1 MQVLSNNNHVSIFL
15 QWKSL
20 SCLIIRK
27 VYMYWYMNVQCE
39 VLDYVVASDVH
50 SSFVLFF
57 MIIYLS
63 TIDEPICM
71 SRKTE
76 VFADLLVIYRELQ
89 GRTIAVL

>member
-1 MQVLSNNNHVSIFL
+1 MQVLGNNDHVSILL

-20 SCLIIRK
+20 SCSIIRK
-27 VYMYWYMNVQCE
+27 VYIYWYMNVQCE

-50 SSFVLFF
+50 SSFVLFS

-63 TIDEPICM
+63 TIYEPICM

-76 VFADLLVIYRELQ
+76 VFADMLVVDREL
-89 GRTIAVL
+89 